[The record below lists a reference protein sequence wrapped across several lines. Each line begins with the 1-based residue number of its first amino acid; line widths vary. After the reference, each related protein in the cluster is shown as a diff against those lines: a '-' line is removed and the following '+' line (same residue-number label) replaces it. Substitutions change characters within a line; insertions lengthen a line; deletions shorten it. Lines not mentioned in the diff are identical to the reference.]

1 MKIDLVSRLARRDL
15 GTLSW
20 RSARWVASGAAI
32 VLAVGVIS
40 IAPTI
45 VPTRIG
51 GIPSANA
58 ACSDIEVVFARGT
71 GEPPGIGRVGQSFVD
86 SLRNQVGGKSVGV
99 YAVNY
104 PATYD
109 FLAAADG
116 ANDASAHIQGTVADC
131 PDTRIVL
138 GGYSQGAAVIDV
150 ITAVPFPAIGFNMP
164 MPAEVADH
172 VAAVAVFGNPS
183 AKVGAPLTLS
193 PLYGSKA
200 IDLCTAGDPVCSDGN
215 NMAAHSNYVSA
226 GLTSQAATF
235 AAGRL

>member
-1 MKIDLVSRLARRDL
+1 VQIDLDSRLPRHGSAIL
-15 GTLSW
+15 LS
-20 RSARWVASGAAI
+20 RSARCIAAAAAT
-32 VLAVGVIS
+32 VLAAGVML
-40 IAPTI
+40 IAPAI

-51 GIPSANA
+51 IQSANA

-71 GEPPGIGRVGQSFVD
+71 DEPGGIGRVGQPFVD
-86 SLRNQVGGKSVGV
+86 SLRNRVGGRSVGV
-99 YAVNY
+99 YAINY

-116 ANDASAHIQGTVADC
+116 ANDASAHIQGTVANC

-138 GGYSQGAAVIDV
+138 GGYSQGAAVIDI
-150 ITAVPFPAIGFNMP
+150 ITAVPFPAIGFNSP

-193 PLYGSKA
+193 PLYGFKA
-200 IDLCTAGDPVCSDGN
+200 IDLCNVGDPVCSAGN
-215 NMAAHSNYVSA
+215 NIDTHKNYGPA
-226 GLTSQAATF
+226 GFTSQAAGF